1 MNVASSPAGRCQGEV
16 MGKNSAV
23 SVLVMAGAVVF
34 ALTGCTTGPHG
45 TATASTPATPA
56 PNTSTSTPQTSPSPD
71 TASPVGSELPI
82 SPACGAA
89 TGQAAA
95 AKGIAALPLPAGLSD
110 SHWDA
115 ARADYTG
122 YSACAAL
129 SWSVITVQGSTG
141 SSPYAILLFNKGNY
155 LGAATKLAYSFQPD
169 VTRSNDNTL
178 QVTYHYPKTGENDA
192 NLTGTTTATLTW
204 DANTQKVLFAGTT
217 PPIS

>member
-1 MNVASSPAGRCQGEV
+1 
-16 MGKNSAV
+16 MGKNCFV

-34 ALTGCTTGPHG
+34 ALTGCTMGPHG
-45 TATASTPATPA
+45 TVTVSTPATLT
-56 PNTSTSTPQTSPSPD
+56 PNTSTSMPETSPSSD
-71 TASPVGSELPI
+71 TASPVNSALPI

-110 SHWDA
+110 SRWDA

-141 SSPYAILLFNKGNY
+141 SSPYAILLFDKGSY
-155 LGAATKLAYSFQPD
+155 LGTATKLAYPFQPD
-169 VTRSNDNTL
+169 VSRSSDNTL
-178 QVTYHYPKTGENDA
+178 HITYHYPKTGEDDA
-192 NLTGTTTATLTW
+192 NPTGTTTVTLTW
-204 DANTQKVLFAGTT
+204 NANSQKVLFAGTT